1 MVARKDV
8 TLVQTLGNSLELN
21 EAVVEI
27 SVTGRVELPR
37 SSTVADTIY
46 ITLHLVNTV
55 SVDIVVRSYLWV
67 SSNRVSMTTMTMT
80 AVSRASMAEG
90 KVVS

>member
-8 TLVQTLGNSLELN
+8 TLVQTLGNSLELH

-27 SVTGRVELPR
+27 SVTGRAKLPR

-67 SSNRVSMTTMTMT
+67 KSNRVSMTIMTIA